1 MKDCT
6 FTVNIDGKK
15 TVYDYDGIRHF
26 LMDSKNLAAIA
37 PEFAGVR
44 SSIKASKAAE
54 SAPRELEQ
62 EAPSTNLTVNELFGG
77 VRPEPRSPLGKDVPK
92 TSKYKTAAEAR
103 AALSTLVSDYE
114 KEESELQGVM
124 RKTREELMTVRR
136 KRTKEQEAQLEADFL
151 AAKEG
156 FLGLA
161 EKYRNLSIKMVA
173 PGGLADI
180 SWNPV
185 NVEEDVVETG
195 IYRTVL
201 HKDVEGSLPAEVA
214 EKVQIGVDYFRLIVG
229 NHPDLR
235 KLSINIRYFEN
246 QPEQRAFFSEGRN
259 DKPPYV
265 ELPKAK
271 LGLHVIVHELGH
283 WLESASPETHKLAKQ
298 FLKRRAGKEAPRLL
312 SELTGNP
319 NYKNHEFAVK
329 DEFRI
334 PYIGKYYTLKWS
346 TWKPGMPFNWEDA
359 YASEVISMGVQYMYE
374 NPAYFAQQD
383 PDMFDF
389 IFNVL
394 RAPSQ
399 SSEEGDILG
408 LGHL

>member
-1 MKDCT
+1 MKGCT

-44 SSIKASKAAE
+44 PSTKASNAAE
-54 SAPRELEQ
+54 SAPQKQ
-62 EAPSTNLTVNELFGG
+62 EKSAPSTNLTIEELFGG
-77 VRPEPRSPLGKDVPK
+77 VRAEPYSPLGEDVPK

-103 AALSTLVSDYE
+103 AALTTLVSGYE
-114 KEESELQGVM
+114 KEETGLREVM
-124 RKTREELMTVRR
+124 KKTREELMTVRR
-136 KRTKEQEAQLEADFL
+136 KRTKEEEARLEADFL

-156 FLGLA
+156 FLGLV
-161 EKYRNLSIKMVA
+161 EKYRNMSIKMVA

-180 SWNPV
+180 SWNPI
-185 NVEEDVVETG
+185 NVEEEVVQTG

-235 KLSINIRYFEN
+235 KLSIGVRYFEN

-259 DKPPYV
+259 NKPSYV
-265 ELPKAK
+265 ELSKADVR
-271 LGLHVIVHELGH
+271 LNVIVHELGH

-298 FLKRRAGKEAPRLL
+298 FLKRRAGKEAPQML
-312 SELTGNP
+312 SELTGNSR
-319 NYKNHEFAVK
+319 YRNHEFAVK
-329 DEFRI
+329 DEFTV
-334 PYIGKYYTLKWS
+334 PYIGKYYTLDWS

-374 NPAYFAQQD
+374 NPAYFAIRD

-399 SSEEGDILG
+399 SSEGGDILG